1 MAHGTRINGT
11 SYGITGGRC
20 LVNGTAYSIKK
31 GRTLLGGTGY
41 DVNIDTK
48 IKITITCA
56 NNSPEE
62 DIAGSFEVKIP
73 GLNTI
78 KWGLN
83 DPEDVNLVEEVDKE
97 CVIDLYVYAWNGH
110 AFVYLN
116 GEQVGN
122 GYVYEKRYS
131 YIATKSAKITL
142 LVDEGYDAIINILE
156 D

>member
-1 MAHGTRINGT
+1 MPHGTRINGT
-11 SYGITGGRC
+11 SYGITGGKC

-48 IKITITCA
+48 IKITITSV
-56 NNSPEE
+56 NNSPTEE
-62 DIAGSFEVKIP
+62 ISGYFEVKIP

-78 KWGLN
+78 EWGMF
-83 DPEDVNLVEEVDKE
+83 DSEDINLVEEVDKE
-97 CVIDLYVYAWNGH
+97 CVIDLHIYNWNGDT
-110 AFVYLN
+110 FIYLN
-116 GEQVGN
+116 GKQVGN
-122 GYVYEKRYS
+122 GPSYEKRYS

-142 LVDEGYDAIINILE
+142 LVDKGYDLIINILE